1 MRVEVYDPGKQEQ
14 WDAFVH
20 SNSLAS
26 WGHLSETFILNKCAL
41 GALNRSLI
49 LYESHETIIG
59 VLPLFEAVSHELRFV
74 RCRYLTSAGP
84 LFRDGLSDSVERQA
98 LATLVGSAADVA
110 RRANVDKIMVT
121 YPNVIG
127 SQLAITRFGY
137 LPLKDYGFAELNV
150 VGLMLDLRPDVES
163 LFSQMKKR
171 CRTAVRA
178 GRKNGAT
185 TQVVRDRNL
194 WLSCH
199 DLNRQTLGEKS
210 YSRRAFEVI
219 WDEFI
224 SKGFAV
230 AVATL
235 FEGRVASVVVA
246 SRFNG
251 SAYYWLHFNAHP
263 EIVAGAGAC
272 ALWETIRTC
281 KELGTL
287 FFGLGSLEFSNDS
300 KQRNI
305 AFFKAGFGGTPFYSM
320 SGVLELK
327 RTKRLSLELTR
338 EIVNGLS
345 RSLKFAASAPRLV
358 RRGER
363 QCSV

>member
-1 MRVEVYDPGKQEQ
+1 MRVEVYDPSKQGQ

-20 SNSLAS
+20 SSSLAS
-26 WGHLSETFILNKCAL
+26 WGHLSETFAFNKCAL
-41 GALNRSLI
+41 GAVNRSLI
-49 LYESHETIIG
+49 LYESHETIAG
-59 VLPLFEAVSHELRFV
+59 VLPLFETVSHELRFV
-74 RCRYLTSAGP
+74 RCRSLTSAGP
-84 LFRDGLSDSVERQA
+84 LFRDGLSDTLERQA
-98 LATLVGSAADVA
+98 LATLVDAAADLA
-110 RRANVDKIMVT
+110 RRVNVDKIMVS

-127 SQLAITRFGY
+127 SQLAIARFGY

-150 VGLMLDLRPDVES
+150 VGLMLDLRPDVEL

-171 CRTAVRA
+171 CRTAVKA
-178 GRKNGAT
+178 GTKNGAT
-185 TQVVRDRNL
+185 TQIVRDRDL

-199 DLNRQTLGEKS
+199 DLNRQTLGASS
-210 YSRRAFEVI
+210 YSRKTFEVI

-235 FEGRVASVVVA
+235 FQGRVASVVVA
-246 SRFNG
+246 SRFNA

-281 KELGTL
+281 KQLGTV
-287 FFGLGSLEFSNDS
+287 FFGLGSLEFSHDL

-327 RTKRLSLELTR
+327 RTKRLSLDLTR
-338 EIVNGLS
+338 EIVKGLS
-345 RSLKFAASAPRLV
+345 RSFSFSGSAAGEV
-358 RRGER
+358 RRSER
-363 QCSV
+363 HCSA